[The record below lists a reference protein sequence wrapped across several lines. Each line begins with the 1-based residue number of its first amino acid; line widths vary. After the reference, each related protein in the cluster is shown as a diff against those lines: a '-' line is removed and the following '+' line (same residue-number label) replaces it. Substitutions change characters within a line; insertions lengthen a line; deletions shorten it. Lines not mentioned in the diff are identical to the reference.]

1 MNDDKIIIC
10 RCEDVT
16 LKEIRDI
23 IAEGYTT
30 IEEVKRIA
38 RTGMGP
44 CQGKTCSQIIAREI
58 CRATGKKMEDLKYPE
73 YRPPFGGVLFDEI
86 IKGDPDEE

>member
-1 MNDDKIIIC
+1 MNEDKIIVC

-44 CQGKTCSQIIAREI
+44 CQGKTCTQIIAREI
-58 CRATGKKMEDLKYPE
+58 CRVTGQKIEDLDFPE
-73 YRPPFGGVLFDEI
+73 YRPPFGGVLFAEI
-86 IKGDPDEE
+86 NRGDCDEE